1 MRDRTVGE
9 TFFMFFTT
17 RAFATGI
24 PTVLAGTPVVSAY
37 EDNDL
42 TQITA
47 GITLGV
53 DHDGVVGLNLLT
65 LVATGA
71 NGYEAAKDYSMVI
84 TTGTVGGVSVV
95 GEVVGEFSLGLGA
108 GFTRLGAPA
117 GASVSVDIADLP
129 TVAEFNARTLV
140 AASYFDPTADAVASV
155 TLVAT
160 TTTNTDMRGTDSGAL
175 ASVCTEGRLA
185 ELDAANL
192 PAVTDAIKAITD
204 NLESAADVADAVFDE
219 DIVAA
224 HGTADTA
231 GLLLRVLGA
240 VISQRGNNATLNALL
255 GVADTAGKDLP
266 EQTWAE
272 TVRILTASTNFND
285 ISVSDILTT
294 QMTQSYAADGVAPTL
309 AQALFLI
316 QQILGDFNI
325 TGTTLTIREIDG
337 STTAATF
344 TLDDSVN
351 PTDLTRTT

>member
-1 MRDRTVGE
+1 MRDRTVEE

-37 EDNDL
+37 EDNSI

-71 NGYEAAKDYSMVI
+71 NGFEAGKDYSMVI

-129 TVAEFNARTLV
+129 TVSEFNARTLV
-140 AASYFDPTADAVASV
+140 AASYFDPTADAVANV
-155 TLVAT
+155 TLVDT
-160 TTTNTDMRGTDSGAL
+160 TTANTDMRGTDSVDTATMRGTDGVDTATMRGTDSAAL
-175 ASVCTEGRLA
+175 ASVCTEPRLA

-192 PAVTDAIKAITD
+192 PT
-204 NLESAADVADAVFDE
+204 
-219 DIVAA
+219 
-224 HGTADTA
+224 
-231 GLLLRVLGA
+231 
-240 VISQRGNNATLNALL
+240 
-255 GVADTAGKDLP
+255 
-266 EQTWAE
+266 
-272 TVRILTASTNFND
+272 D
-285 ISVSDILTT
+285 ISNLNDVSIADILASQLTE
-294 QMTQSYAADGVAPTL
+294 SYAADGVAPTL
-309 AQALFLI
+309 TQLLFLV
-316 QQILGDFNI
+316 QQLLGDFSI
-325 TGTTLTIREIDG
+325 AGTTLTVREIDG
-337 STTAATF
+337 ATTAATF
-344 TLDDSVN
+344 TLDSATA
-351 PTDLTRTT
+351 PTDITRAT

>member
-1 MRDRTVGE
+1 MRDRTVEE

-37 EDNDL
+37 EDNSI

-71 NGYEAAKDYSMVI
+71 NGFEAGKDYSMVI
-84 TTGTVGGVSVV
+84 TTGTVGGVSVI

-129 TVAEFNARTLV
+129 TVSEFNARTLV

-155 TLVAT
+155 TLVDT
-160 TTTNTDMRGTDSGAL
+160 TTANTDMRGTDSVDTATMRGTDSAAL
-175 ASVCTEGRLA
+175 ASVCTEPRLA

-192 PAVTDAIKAITD
+192 PT
-204 NLESAADVADAVFDE
+204 
-219 DIVAA
+219 
-224 HGTADTA
+224 
-231 GLLLRVLGA
+231 
-240 VISQRGNNATLNALL
+240 
-255 GVADTAGKDLP
+255 
-266 EQTWAE
+266 
-272 TVRILTASTNFND
+272 D
-285 ISVSDILTT
+285 ISNLNDVSIADILVSQLTE
-294 QMTQSYAADGVAPTL
+294 SYAADGVAPTL
-309 AQALFLI
+309 TQLLFLV
-316 QQILGDFNI
+316 QQLLGDFSI
-325 TGTTLTIREIDG
+325 AGTTLTVREIDG
-337 STTAATF
+337 ATTAATF
-344 TLDDSVN
+344 TLDSATA
-351 PTDLTRTT
+351 PTDITRAT